1 MSVRNLDALMNPGSV
16 ALVGAS
22 DREGSLGSLI
32 WRNLTRAGFNGMLYP
47 VNPRRKSVGGIVA
60 YKDFAALPEA
70 PDLAVIV
77 TPPQQVPAIIAEA
90 GAAGTRAAVII
101 SAGFSPELRQ
111 QALDAARPHLM
122 RLQGPNCLGLILPPS
137 GFNGS
142 FAQLMPA
149 SGGVAF
155 LSQSGAILTSVIDW
169 AGPRGIGFSHLVSLG
184 EMADVDFGDLLDY
197 LAIDPNVTAILMY
210 AEAITHARK
219 FMSAAR
225 RAARVKPV
233 IVIKAGRHPQSA
245 KAVSSHTGAMAG
257 SDAVYDAA
265 FLRAGMLRVYGLPQL
280 FTAVETLAQLKVLPK
295 GDRAAIITNGGGIG
309 ILATDAA
316 IDSGVALAEIGPATM
331 AKLDAVLPATWSRGN
346 PVDIIG
352 DAPPER
358 YGAALAA
365 LLDDPG
371 NDAII
376 ALNCPTATSDASHSA
391 AAVIEAYAKSPK
403 PLFTAWIGQATAAEA
418 RAMFSRFHIPSFETP
433 EAAVRGFSHVVRYRR
448 SQELLMETPP
458 SMPTSFAFDAKA
470 VERIIAPALS
480 EGRTMLTSPEAQ
492 AVLAAY
498 GIATS
503 GTEIASDAA
512 AAGDIAER
520 LGGPV
525 AVKILSPE
533 ISHKSDVR
541 GVALDL
547 AGRAEVEKVAAEII
561 DRAREMRPDAR
572 ILGVTVEPMVRR
584 TGGLELIVGVTE
596 DEQFGPVVLFGE
608 GGTAV
613 EIIGDR
619 ALALPPLNLKL
630 ARDLMAS
637 TRVWKRLSGY
647 RDRPRAD
654 IDAIA
659 LTLVKVAQLIVDI
672 PQVAEL
678 DINPLL
684 ADPSGAIAVDARI
697 RLKHSDLPGAARL
710 AISPYPRELETDFT
724 TSDGTN
730 FLLRPIV
737 PEDEPQ
743 VQALITRLS
752 PEAIRFRYFSTIR
765 ELSHRD
771 AARFTQIDYDR
782 EMALVLTTHGDAGK
796 VPIHGVVRLMADPDN
811 ELAEYSIV
819 VEDRLTGRGV
829 GTALMHRIVAYAGA
843 RGIREVFGYVMKGNA
858 NMLTVCQALGFT
870 VAPQPDDFDSYRV
883 SLKLPATE

>member
-1 MSVRNLDALMNPGSV
+1 MSVRNLDALMNPRSV

-32 WRNLTRAGFNGMLYP
+32 WRNLTRAGFKGMLYP

-77 TPPQQVPAIIAEA
+77 TPPPHVPGIIADA
-90 GAAGTRAAVII
+90 GAAGTRAAVVI

-111 QALDAARPHLM
+111 QALDAAKPYLM
-122 RLQGPNCLGLILPPS
+122 RLQGPNCLGLIVPPL
-137 GFNGS
+137 GLNGS
-142 FAQLMPA
+142 FAQLMPDT
-149 SGGVAF
+149 GGVAF

-184 EMADVDFGDLLDY
+184 EIADVDFGDLLDY
-197 LAIDPNVTAILMY
+197 LAVDPNVTAIMMY
-210 AEAITHARK
+210 AEAITSARK

-233 IVIKAGRHPQSA
+233 IVIKAGRHPQAA
-245 KAVSSHTGAMAG
+245 KAVASHTGAMAG
-257 SDAVYDAA
+257 SDDVYDAA
-265 FLRAGMLRVYGLPQL
+265 FRRAGMLRVYGLPQL
-280 FTAVETLAQLKVLPK
+280 FTAFETLAQSKIMPK
-295 GDRAAIITNGGGIG
+295 GDRAVIMTNGGGIG

-316 IDSGVALAEIGPATM
+316 IDAGITLSDLTSETM
-331 AKLDAVLPATWSRGN
+331 AKLDAALPATWSRGN
-346 PVDIIG
+346 PVDVIG

-358 YGAALAA
+358 YAAALTA
-365 LLDDPG
+365 LLADE
-371 NDAII
+371 NSDAII
-376 ALNCPTATSDASHSA
+376 ALNCPTATADASASA

-418 RAMFSRFHIPSFETP
+418 RAMFSHFHIPSFETP

-448 SQELLMETPP
+448 NQELLMETPP

-470 VERIIAPALS
+470 VERIIAPALT
-480 EGRTMLTSPEAQ
+480 EGRSMLTSPEAQ

-503 GTEIASDAA
+503 GTEIAADAPSA
-512 AAGDIAER
+512 VAIAER
-520 LGGPV
+520 LGVPV
-525 AVKILSPE
+525 AIKILSPD
-533 ISHKSDVR
+533 ISHKSDVG
-541 GVALDL
+541 GVALDVR
-547 AGRAEVEKVAAEII
+547 GPGKVARATLEILA
-561 DRAREMRPDAR
+561 RARAQRPEAR
-572 ILGVTVEPMVRR
+572 ILGVTVEPMIQRK
-584 TGGLELIVGVTE
+584 GGLELIIGVTV
-596 DEQFGPVVLFGE
+596 DPQFGPVILFGE

-647 RDRPRAD
+647 RDRPPAD

-659 LTLVKVAQLIVDI
+659 LTLNKVSQLIVDI

-678 DINPLL
+678 DINPLVVD
-684 ADPSGAIAVDARI
+684 ATSVVAVDARI
-697 RLKHSDLPGAARL
+697 RLKPNDQPGAARL
-710 AISPYPRELETDFT
+710 SISPYPRELETELVT
-724 TSDGTN
+724 TDGTSY
-730 FLLRPIV
+730 LLRPIV

-743 VQALITRLS
+743 VQGLITRLS
-752 PEAIRFRYFSTIR
+752 PQAIRFRYFSTIR

-782 EMALVLTTHGDAGK
+782 EMALVLTSRGNAGET
-796 VPIHGVVRLMADPDN
+796 PIHGVVRLMSDPDN

-829 GTALMHRIVAYAGA
+829 GTALMHRILGYARS
-843 RGIREVFGYVMKGNA
+843 RGIQEVFGYVMKENS
-858 NMLTVCQALGFT
+858 NMLAICQTLGFR

-883 SLKLPATE
+883 SLPLR

>member
-1 MSVRNLDALMNPGSV
+1 MSVRNLDALMSPRSV

-32 WRNLTRAGFNGMLYP
+32 WRNLTRAGFKGMLYP

-60 YKDFAALPEA
+60 YKDCADLPEA

-77 TPPQQVPAIIAEA
+77 TPPPLVPAIVAQA

-101 SAGFSPELRQ
+101 SAGFTAEQRQ
-111 QALDAARPHLM
+111 QALDAARPYLM
-122 RLQGPNCLGLILPPS
+122 RLQGPNCLGLIVPPL

-142 FAQLMPA
+142 FAQLMPDT
-149 SGGVAF
+149 GGVAF
-155 LSQSGAILTSVIDW
+155 LSQSGAILTSVVDW

-210 AEAITHARK
+210 VEAITNARK

-225 RAARVKPV
+225 RASRVKPV
-233 IVIKAGRHPQSA
+233 IVIKAGRHPQAA
-245 KAVSSHTGAMAG
+245 KAVASHTGAMAG
-257 SDAVYDAA
+257 SDDVYDAA
-265 FLRAGMLRVYGLPQL
+265 FRRAGMLRVYGLPQL
-280 FTAVETLAQLKVLPK
+280 FTAFETLAQLKMMPK
-295 GDRAAIITNGGGIG
+295 GDRAAILTNGGGIG

-316 IDSGVALAEIGPATM
+316 IDAGIALSDLAPATM
-331 AKLDAVLPATWSRGN
+331 AKLDALLPATWSKGN
-346 PVDIIG
+346 PIDVIG

-371 NDAII
+371 SDAII
-376 ALNCPTATSDASHSA
+376 ALNCPTATSDASASA

-418 RAMFSRFHIPSFETP
+418 RTMFSHFQIPSFETP
-433 EAAVRGFSHVVRYRR
+433 EAAVRGLSHVVRYRR
-448 SQELLMETPP
+448 NQELLMETPP

-470 VERIIAPALS
+470 VERIIAPALAES
-480 EGRTMLTSPEAQ
+480 RAMLTSPEAQ

-498 GIATS
+498 GIPTS
-503 GTEIASDAA
+503 GTEIAANAAEAA
-512 AAGDIAER
+512 AIAER
-520 LGGPV
+520 LGGAV
-525 AVKILSPE
+525 AVKILSPD
-533 ISHKSDVR
+533 ISHKSDVG
-541 GVALDL
+541 GVVLDL
-547 AGRAEVEKVAAEII
+547 RGPGKVARAALEILA
-561 DRAREMRPDAR
+561 RAREKRPDAR
-572 ILGVTVEPMVRR
+572 ILGVTVEPMIRR
-584 TGGLELIVGVTE
+584 PGGLELIVGVTE
-596 DEQFGPVVLFGE
+596 DPQFGPIILFGE

-619 ALALPPLNLKL
+619 AIALPPLNLKL

-637 TRVWKRLSGY
+637 TRVWKRLAGY
-647 RDRPRAD
+647 RDHPPAD

-659 LTLVKVAQLIVDI
+659 LTLTKISQLIVDI
-672 PQVAEL
+672 PHVAEL

-684 ADPSGAIAVDARI
+684 VDAESAIAVDARI
-697 RLKHSDLPGAARL
+697 RLNPVARSGAARF
-710 AISPYPRELETDFT
+710 AISPYPRELETSLVT
-724 TSDGTN
+724 KDGTTY
-730 FLLRPIV
+730 LLRPIV

-743 VQALITRLS
+743 VQALIRRLS

-782 EMALVLTTHGDAGK
+782 EMALVLTEAGDAGE
-796 VPIHGVVRLMADPDN
+796 VPVYGVVRLMADPDN
-811 ELAEYSIV
+811 EKAEYSIV

-829 GTALMHRIVAYAGA
+829 GTALMHRILDYARS
-843 RGIREVFGYVMKGNA
+843 RGIREVFGYVMKENA
-858 NMLTVCQALGFT
+858 NMLSLCQALGFGIAT
-870 VAPQPDDFDSYRV
+870 QPDDFESYRV
-883 SLKLPATE
+883 SLSLT

>member
-1 MSVRNLDALMNPGSV
+1 MSVRNLDALMNPRSV

-32 WRNLTRAGFNGMLYP
+32 WRNLTRAGFKGMLYP
-47 VNPRRKSVGGIVA
+47 INPRRKSVGGIVA
-60 YKDFAALPEA
+60 YKDFSALPEA

-77 TPPQQVPAIIAEA
+77 TPPATIPEIIAQA
-90 GAAGTRAAVII
+90 GSIGTRATVII
-101 SAGFSPELRQ
+101 SAGFTAEQRQ
-111 QALDAARPHLM
+111 QALDAAKPYLM
-122 RLQGPNCLGLILPPS
+122 RLQGPNCLGLIVPPL
-137 GFNGS
+137 GLNGS
-142 FAQLMPA
+142 FAQLMPG
-149 SGGVAF
+149 SGGIAF

-197 LAIDPNVTAILMY
+197 LAVDPNVTAILMY
-210 AEAITHARK
+210 VEAITSARK

-233 IVIKAGRHPQSA
+233 IVIKAGRHPQAA
-245 KAVSSHTGAMAG
+245 KAVASHTGAMAG
-257 SDAVYDAA
+257 SDDVYDAA
-265 FLRAGMLRVYGLPQL
+265 FRRAGMLRVYGLPQL
-280 FTAVETLAQLKVLPK
+280 FTAFETLAQLKVMPK
-295 GDRAAIITNGGGIG
+295 GDRAAILTNGGGIG

-316 IDSGVALAEIGPATM
+316 IDAGISLSELGPETM
-331 AKLDAVLPATWSRGN
+331 AKLDAVLPTTWSKGN
-346 PVDIIG
+346 PIDVIG

-358 YGAALAA
+358 YGAALAV
-365 LLDDPG
+365 LLQDPD
-371 NDAII
+371 NDGII
-376 ALNCPTATSDASHSA
+376 ALNCPTATSDASASA

-418 RAMFSRFHIPSFETP
+418 RNMFSHFHIPSFETP

-470 VERIIAPALS
+470 VERIIAPALA
-480 EGRTMLTSPEAQ
+480 EGRAMLTSPEAQ

-498 GIATS
+498 DIPTS
-503 GTEIASDAA
+503 GTEIAADAA
-512 AAGDIAER
+512 AAAAIAER
-520 LGGPV
+520 LGGEV
-525 AVKILSPE
+525 AVKILSPD
-533 ISHKSDVR
+533 ISHKSDVG

-547 AGRAEVEKVAAEII
+547 RGPGKVARATLEILA
-561 DRAREMRPDAR
+561 RARKMRPDAR
-572 ILGVTVEPMVRR
+572 ILGVTVEPMIRR
-584 TGGLELIVGVTE
+584 SGGLELIIGVTE
-596 DEQFGPVVLFGE
+596 DAQFGPIILFGE

-647 RDRPRAD
+647 RDQPPAD
-654 IDAIA
+654 LDAIA
-659 LTLVKVAQLIVDI
+659 LTLTKVSQLIVDI

-684 ADPSGAIAVDARI
+684 VDAKSAIAVDARI
-697 RLKHSDLPGAARL
+697 RLKPNDLPGSSRL
-710 AISPYPRELETDFT
+710 SISPYPRELESNLLT
-724 TSDGTN
+724 TDGTSY
-730 FLLRPIV
+730 LLRPIM

-743 VQALITRLS
+743 VQALIRRLS

-782 EMALVLTTHGDAGK
+782 EMALVLTENGDAGK
-796 VPIHGVVRLMADPDN
+796 APVYAVVRLMSDPDN
-811 ELAEYSIV
+811 EMAEYSIV

-829 GTALMHRIVAYAGA
+829 GTALMHRILDYAKT
-843 RGIREVFGYVMKGNA
+843 RGIREVFGYVMKENA
-858 NMLTVCQALGFT
+858 NMLGVCQALGFGIAT
-870 VAPQPDDFDSYRV
+870 QPDDFDSYRV
-883 SLKLPATE
+883 SLPLG